1 MSEGKTGLKIVL
13 CIFILI
19 VGVAVGF
26 VIGHIIVDEKDCEII
41 KINGTL
47 SLYDDIRMWDFKYF
61 SSMFSDDLEGVY
73 KTENKDYVIF
83 LWTTKSRFDDNN
95 WYLNMVVL
103 KK

>member
-1 MSEGKTGLKIVL
+1 MSEEKTKSSIVYG
-13 CIFILI
+13 IIILI
-19 VGVAVGF
+19 IAIIISFVAGYSL
-26 VIGHIIVDEKDCEII
+26 VDERDCVII
-41 KINGTL
+41 KVNGTL
-47 SLYDDIRMWDFKYF
+47 SLYDDIRMWDFNYF

-95 WYLNMVVL
+95 QYLNMVVL